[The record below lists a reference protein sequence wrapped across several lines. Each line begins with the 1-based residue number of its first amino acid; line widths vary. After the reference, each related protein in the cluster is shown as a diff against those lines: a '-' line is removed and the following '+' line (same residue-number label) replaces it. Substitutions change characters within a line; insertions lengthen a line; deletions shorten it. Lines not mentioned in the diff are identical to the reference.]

1 MVFLP
6 LSDPERPN
14 LPSRNHSAYSEFLIN
29 QIPLITTGCSYIIF
43 RILQNFKL
51 TRSLIVRSNNI
62 LEVMSDPE
70 RPGDA
75 PKNMWCLK
83 NGMKLQVFT
92 SKEYL
97 TRKTVTGTTESYYT
111 LMEDDD
117 CPFVLFGLR
126 FLYRGTKNPKII
138 ELYDYSRTGP
148 ALKTFQ
154 PEVGMLLLTTQTAK
168 DLNDIIFN
176 QWTKPNP

>member
-14 LPSRNHSAYSEFLIN
+14 PPLKDHSASFEFLIN
-29 QIPLITTGCSYIIF
+29 QIPLIATGCSYLVLKV
-43 RILQNFKL
+43 LQNLKSRGSFIIG
-51 TRSLIVRSNNI
+51 SDSI
-62 LEVMSDPE
+62 LGVMSDPE

-126 FLYRGTKNPKII
+126 FLYRGTKTPKII

-168 DLNDIIFN
+168 DLNDLIFN